1 LANSY
6 RDLLVWKKAKALSV
20 AVYKATENFPD
31 RERFGLTNQM
41 RRSAVSVPSSVAEGH
56 GRGTRRDFANFLCVA
71 RGSLQE
77 LETQVDIAID
87 LGFGDANELLALHR
101 DCFHILGLLN
111 RLLKAINLKAK
122 A

>member
-1 LANSY
+1 MANSY